1 MFWSAVSLVLAVNG
15 LGSDLNQRE
24 LRAWKKIE
32 PSIVYVLDGPAVR
45 GAAALIDGQGLF
57 LADKSVV
64 TDSKVTGK
72 DSQGRTIHLIL
83 IATDKPTQ
91 LVLLKAEGWEESKA
105 APITL
110 SESEAG
116 SKSLIAITAVG
127 PVRAE
132 RGISTYGVVS
142 PSQRYMPLSEIRL
155 ENTEPA
161 LGGAL
166 LFNLDGQFAGAL
178 NATLETPP
186 GQNNFT
192 RGTNTGATGFG
203 GGGNSNKIMPPNMK
217 ADLRSQYGPGTMAT
231 AYTIGPNVL
240 RRVIEGFKSPSHEV
254 HHPTIGIFCKDAV
267 PVGGALI
274 EIVSEGSTAE
284 KAGLRKGDIINSINN
299 QAVRSQFD
307 FARIMIDQ
315 EIGNKLQ
322 IWISRD
328 NLRQMI
334 EVTVGAGVIK
344 S

>member
-1 MFWSAVSLVLAVNG
+1 
-15 LGSDLNQRE
+15 
-24 LRAWKKIE
+24 
-32 PSIVYVLDGPAVR
+32 
-45 GAAALIDGQGLF
+45 
-57 LADKSVV
+57 
-64 TDSKVTGK
+64 
-72 DSQGRTIHLIL
+72 
-83 IATDKPTQ
+83 
-91 LVLLKAEGWEESKA
+91 
-105 APITL
+105 
-110 SESEAG
+110 
-116 SKSLIAITAVG
+116 
-127 PVRAE
+127 
-132 RGISTYGVVS
+132 
-142 PSQRYMPLSEIRL
+142 MPLSEIRL

-178 NATLETPP
+178 NATLESPP
-186 GQNNFT
+186 GQNNFP
-192 RGTNTGATGFG
+192 RNANTGAAGFG
-203 GGGNSNKIMPPNMK
+203 GGGANTKIIPENVK
-217 ADLRSQYGPGTMAT
+217 ADLRSQFGPGAMAT

-240 RRVIEGFKSPSHEV
+240 RRVIEGFRSPNHEV

-274 EIVSEGSTAE
+274 EIVSDGSNAQ
-284 KAGLRKGDIINSINN
+284 KAGLRKGDVIYSINN

-322 IWISRD
+322 IWVSRD